1 MVDAHQRSGLSALGF
16 VQLQLGHPSGWIGA
30 TGAGLSPQSAQG
42 TVGGQNQGID
52 HLKSV
57 NNRPLREAKRQ
68 YALVSAKTNEFEA
81 VDNLNLKPS
90 GSHCCH

>member
-30 TGAGLSPQSAQG
+30 TGAGLSPKSAQG

-52 HLKSV
+52 HHKSV
-57 NNRPLREAKRQ
+57 NNRPFREAKRQ
-68 YALVSAKTNEFEA
+68 YALVSAKTNEFA
-81 VDNLNLKPS
+81 VVNNLSLKPN
-90 GSHCCH
+90 GSLCWH